1 MKIKN
6 IFSKIMENNNVNV
19 SFRVQ
24 LNLVDGKVGVQ
35 VAYVYFSLNMNI
47 ANSHIAEVREAE

>member
-1 MKIKN
+1 
-6 IFSKIMENNNVNV
+6 MENNNVNV